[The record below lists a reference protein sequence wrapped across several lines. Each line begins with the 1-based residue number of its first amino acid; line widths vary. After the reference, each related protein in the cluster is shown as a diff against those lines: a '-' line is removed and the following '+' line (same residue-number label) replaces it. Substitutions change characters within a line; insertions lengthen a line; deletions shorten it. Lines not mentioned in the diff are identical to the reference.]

1 MTEGAAVFAI
11 AHKARRMMP
20 NFGVSPIDEMSVKIS
35 APSNSRSYSRHVIEV
50 AWMFS
55 FVSLLVF
62 TSRMSF
68 PP

>member
-1 MTEGAAVFAI
+1 
-11 AHKARRMMP
+11 MP
-20 NFGVSPIDEMSVKIS
+20 NFGVSPIDEMSVTIS